1 MRLVWRQVVEIMG
14 YIGRVVK
21 VMGRVVVWVD
31 FNRWDFGGSGQWG
44 SGGLIWVV
52 ERERERE
59 RERSCRGLER
69 RERES
74 RDILFLVGCLYYFKM
89 LYEKIKY
96 EMLNVL

>member
-1 MRLVWRQVVEIMG
+1 MRLVWRRVMEIMG

-21 VMGRVVVWVD
+21 AMGRVVVFVD

-52 ERERERE
+52 EIERERQ
-59 RERSCRGLER
+59 RARDRSCRGLER

-74 RDILFLVGCLYYFKM
+74 RDILFLVGCLYFLRCYMRK
-89 LYEKIKY
+89 
-96 EMLNVL
+96 

>member
-21 VMGRVVVWVD
+21 VMGCVVVLVD

-52 ERERERE
+52 ERERERA

-69 RERES
+69 RERE
-74 RDILFLVGCLYYFKM
+74 
-89 LYEKIKY
+89 
-96 EMLNVL
+96 

>member
-59 RERSCRGLER
+59 REVVEDWREE
-69 RERES
+69 RER
-74 RDILFLVGCLYYFKM
+74 VGIYYF
-89 LYEKIKY
+89 
-96 EMLNVL
+96 